1 MAIKIINFPDG
12 FSSASTPP
20 VSGIIGPDDVDGSMI
35 LLNNNEA
42 LRGKKGPTGNQNIIK
57 VNASDEVELSS
68 AGVRAI
74 YANTPTALNEIT
86 NKSFVDT
93 SSASAVSTANAYTDT
108 QISNLIN
115 AAPGVLD
122 TLDELAQ
129 ALGDDPNFATTT
141 ATALGNRLRVDTAA
155 QGLTGAEKTNAKTNI
170 DLNNVPNVDATNPA
184 NISQTS
190 SYRFV
195 TDTEKTTWNAVSMQ
209 TDTYSNLV
217 TFAATASDG
226 KLCYA
231 SDLDLLYYVS
241 NGILQEFAVMKTIN
255 GTISTAQ
262 VTVGTSQV
270 RATVSGS
277 APNANRKRLKIK
289 PNKNNTGAIFYGGTG
304 LTTSTGMEI
313 IGPDGIILDY
323 DASDYYLISDTL
335 AQTVEILEVI

>member
-20 VSGIIGPDDVDGSMI
+20 VSGVIGPDDVDGSMI
-35 LLNNNEA
+35 LLENNEA
-42 LRGKKGPTGNQNIIK
+42 LRGKKSTTGNQDLIK
-57 VNASDEVELSS
+57 VTTSNEVELSS
-68 AGVRAI
+68 SGVKAI
-74 YANTPTALNEIT
+74 YVNTPTALNEIT
-86 NKSFVDT
+86 NKSFVDS

-108 QISNLIN
+108 QV
-115 AAPGVLD
+115 A
-122 TLDELAQ
+122 
-129 ALGDDPNFATTT
+129 
-141 ATALGNRLRVDTAA
+141 
-155 QGLTGAEKTNAKTNI
+155 
-170 DLNNVPNVDATNPA
+170 NPA
-184 NISQTS
+184 NIVQTA

-195 TDTEKTTWNAVSMQ
+195 TDTEKTTWNASSIQ

-241 NGILQEFAVMKTIN
+241 NGTLQEFAVMKTIN

-262 VTVGTSQV
+262 ITVGTSQV

-323 DASDYYLISDTL
+323 DASDYYLISDTGS
-335 AQTVEILEVI
+335 QVVEILEVV